1 MKKVKFIKDHVSGI
15 GKGSVVK
22 LKDTHADRLIEEK
35 FVEEVDDKTAYKRV
49 DSVVTDPG
57 KEAREKKK
65 KEDLVKKKKA
75 LAIREAKHRQ

>member
-22 LKDTHADRLIEEK
+22 LKDTHAGRLIEEK

-49 DSVVTDPG
+49 NSVVTDPG
-57 KEAREKKK
+57 KAKREAKK
-65 KEDLVKKKKA
+65 KEALEKQKKA
-75 LAIREAKHRQ
+75 LAIREAKRKQ